1 MSGKAKPKERGRPA
15 TDRDSL
21 ASFPAS
27 PKMRAAIVKWA
38 ERQPDAPSLSVA
50 ARRLVELGLAVQG
63 KPKRG
68 TARHAERAKVLA
80 SKAID
85 QLTEKRPDNDE
96 KASRKRRLI
105 RGPEE
110 FREVRVDRQK
120 TKSK

>member
-15 TDRDSL
+15 TDRDPLS
-21 ASFPAS
+21 AFPAS
-27 PKMRAAIVKWA
+27 PEMRAAIIKWA
-38 ERQPDAPSLSVA
+38 ERQPDAPALSEAV
-50 ARRLVELGLAVQG
+50 RRLVELGLAVQG

-85 QLTEKRPDNDE
+85 QLTEERPDNDQ

-110 FREVRVDRQK
+110 FQEVRVDRQK

>member
-1 MSGKAKPKERGRPA
+1 
-15 TDRDSL
+15 
-21 ASFPAS
+21 
-27 PKMRAAIVKWA
+27 MRAAIIKWA
-38 ERQPDAPSLSVA
+38 ERQPDAPSLSEAV
-50 ARRLVELGLAVQG
+50 RRLVELGLAVQG

-68 TARHAERAKVLA
+68 TARYAERAKVLA

-85 QLTEKRPDNDE
+85 QLTEERPDNDQ

-110 FREVRVDRQK
+110 FQEVRVDRQK